1 MKKQPEQQTIPGL
14 PKPDRRKELRNTIE
28 FHRKEADAAKKD
40 MKDAAIDMAELAA
53 DAIRLM
59 RDAPA
64 AVKKYAED
72 FCKARKAFLDQTRA
86 AGLAVEKLTEEEAR
100 VALEELKEANR

>member
-1 MKKQPEQQTIPGL
+1 MKTQPEQQTIPGL

-59 RDAPA
+59 PNAPA
-64 AVKKYAED
+64 AIKKFAED
-72 FCKARKAFLDQTRA
+72 FCKARKAFFDQTKA
-86 AGLAVEKLTEEEAR
+86 AGIAVDKLREEEAR
-100 VALEELKEANR
+100 IAIEELKEANR

>member
-53 DAIRLM
+53 DAIRLV

-100 VALEELKEANR
+100 VALEELMEANR